1 MAIPTA
7 APVNRSA
14 KTRLRS
20 SVPTQRS
27 TRTVCAGRAA
37 VIPAPKTNMPARKS
51 TGVPATMRNAVAAA
65 ATTLATTA
73 TRAGSNRSA
82 SRPPI
87 GALVAAPIGG
97 RLADRFDPARV
108 AVVAKVVAAAATAFL
123 IVAGTPVL
131 FLAGMFVFGAGI
143 TAAQPAQTVLVLRW
157 VSSEDRRRVFA
168 LLFTG
173 SAVGMAIGSFT
184 AGYLVDLNAIDG
196 MWPAFATAALGFLI
210 SAGLIGIA
218 GRGAPVDEVPAP
230 EDAPSGSA

>member
-1 MAIPTA
+1 MKRARLLVLSATISMLGWGSILPYQYAYA
-7 APVNRSA
+7 AN
-14 KTRLRS
+14 TRGWGGL
-20 SVPTQRS
+20 
-27 TRTVCAGRAA
+27 
-37 VIPAPKTNMPARKS
+37 
-51 TGVPATMRNAVAAA
+51 VAAA
-65 ATTLATTA
+65 A
-73 TRAGSNRSA
+73 A
-82 SRPPI
+82 SLFSI

-123 IVAGTPVL
+123 IVAGTPML

-173 SAVGMAIGSFT
+173 AAVGMAIGSFT

-210 SAGLIGIA
+210 SAGLIGLA
-218 GRGAPVDEVPAP
+218 GRGAPADEVPAP
-230 EDAPSGSA
+230 EDAPSASATSA

>member
-1 MAIPTA
+1 MLGWGSILPYQYVYA
-7 APVNRSA
+7 AN
-14 KTRLRS
+14 TRGWGGL
-20 SVPTQRS
+20 
-27 TRTVCAGRAA
+27 
-37 VIPAPKTNMPARKS
+37 
-51 TGVPATMRNAVAAA
+51 VAAA
-65 ATTLATTA
+65 A
-73 TRAGSNRSA
+73 A
-82 SRPPI
+82 SLFSI

-157 VSSEDRRRVFA
+157 VGSEDRRRVFA

-173 SAVGMAIGSFT
+173 AAVGMAIGSFT

-218 GRGAPVDEVPAP
+218 GRGAPADEVPAP
-230 EDAPSGSA
+230 EDAPSGSSMSAIPVILATPALR